1 MAGYYLLIRL
11 GKNCCSQTVF
21 KICSWQNKHFRRGE
35 TKSRKNVKNVYDCLH
50 SRFSRQKDKPT
61 CEQEMNK

>member
-1 MAGYYLLIRL
+1 LKFVV
-11 GKNCCSQTVF
+11 GKTNIW
-21 KICSWQNKHFRRGE
+21 KGE